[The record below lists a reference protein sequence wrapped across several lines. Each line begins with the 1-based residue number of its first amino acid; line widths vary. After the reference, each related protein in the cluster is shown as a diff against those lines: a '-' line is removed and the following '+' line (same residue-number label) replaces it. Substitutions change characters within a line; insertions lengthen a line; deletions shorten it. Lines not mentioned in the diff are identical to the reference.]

1 MWTQKKL
8 VAVLEN
14 DGWDIILSD
23 HGLPQFNSLQALN
36 MLHESG
42 QDLPFIIVSGSIGED
57 LAVAAM
63 KSGAHDYIMENKP
76 EHLTSGF
83 IRF

>member
-14 DGWDIILSD
+14 GGWDIILSD

-42 QDLPFIIVSGSIGED
+42 QDLPFIIVSGSIGDD

-76 EHLTSGF
+76 EHLTPGF
-83 IRF
+83 SRF